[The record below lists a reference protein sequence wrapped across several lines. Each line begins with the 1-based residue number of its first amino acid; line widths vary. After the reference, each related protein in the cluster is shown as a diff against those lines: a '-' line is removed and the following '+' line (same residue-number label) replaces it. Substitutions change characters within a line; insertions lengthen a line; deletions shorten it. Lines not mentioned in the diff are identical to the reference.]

1 MVFRMKKSWQQ
12 HMWAVFW
19 VSVNHYKIF
28 KYFIYTSTNK
38 KVLHCFK
45 IGLGLN
51 TFSPHIMRTACT

>member
-1 MVFRMKKSWQQ
+1 MVFRMKKVVATT
-12 HMWAVFW
+12 HVGCFW
-19 VSVNHYKIF
+19 VSVNHYKFF

-45 IGLGLN
+45 IGLDLN